1 MAFDPVQELKTLPQY
16 PFIDERRVA
25 LWVDRV
31 MSIDPER
38 IEWHVRRLSG
48 FGGSEIG
55 VLVGALRGYFHPHSS
70 ATELVG
76 QKLLHV
82 LPDEPNGHMLRGQL
96 LEDFARDMYRKQI
109 LEQYPQAKP
118 RDDIIANL
126 GKFRDAE
133 RPWIIGTPDEVME
146 LEPGKI
152 WIIDYKCPTPD
163 ALSEYGVS
171 GVPFYYAA
179 QLHHYRHI
187 AEKMGYEIAG
197 MQLASL
203 DYVKFRMDLRDVPY
217 DQVLADECI
226 YAGDYFWNEFLLRGL
241 IPSSGAGKTYGD
253 AADVHENIAEATAL
267 YAIYKNIGN
276 HFSKQGDLVAKKLS
290 ECGLGLHPDVDS
302 ITVGIV
308 DVKADRQINPV
319 SMAAELGKHGIDP
332 KEFTKPG
339 DWDVDKVVSALAE
352 AKGVSPEDP
361 SMDAFRKAA
370 DLSPADLLAHFRRL
384 GLSLAPHI
392 QSEGLKLA
400 LARGK
405 SPYVGEISGAIK
417 EHIAEK
423 STEFADK
430 VRDFAIDAEE
440 NWQAKEITK
449 LQASTAK
456 RRNPKP

>member
-1 MAFDPVQELKTLPQY
+1 MAFDPAKELQTLPQY
-16 PFIDERRVA
+16 PYIDQRRVP

-55 VLVGALRGYFHPHSS
+55 VLIGALRGYFHPHSS
-70 ATELVG
+70 ATALVA
-76 QKLLHV
+76 QKLLHS
-82 LPDEPNGHMLRGQL
+82 LPEEPNGHMLRGQL
-96 LEDFARDMYRKQI
+96 LEDFARDMYRRQI
-109 LEQYPQAKP
+109 LEIYPQAKP
-118 RDDIIANL
+118 RDDIIADL

-163 ALSEYGVS
+163 ALAEYGVS

-187 AEKMGYEIAG
+187 AEKMGYEIDG

-217 DQVLADECI
+217 DPVLAEECI
-226 YAGDYFWNEFLLRGL
+226 FAGDHFWNNYLLKGL
-241 IPSSGAGKTYGD
+241 IPSSGAGKTYGSSE
-253 AADVHENIAEATAL
+253 DVHDNIAEATAL

-276 HFSKQGDLVAKKLS
+276 HFSKQGDLVAKTLS
-290 ECGLGLHPDVDS
+290 SSGLTLDPSVDS
-302 ITVGIV
+302 ISVGIV
-308 DVKADRQINPV
+308 DVKAERSFDEKA
-319 SMAAELGKHGIDP
+319 MAAELKSHGMDP

-339 DWDVDKVVSALAE
+339 EWDPERLAQALSAQM
-352 AKGVSPEDP
+352 GVSPSAPE
-361 SMDAFRKAA
+361 MDAFRKPEELSAA
-370 DLSPADLLAHFRRL
+370 DLLGHFRRL
-384 GLSLAPHI
+384 GLDITKHI
-392 QSEGLKLA
+392 QNDGLKLA

-405 SPYVGEISGAIK
+405 SSYVSEISSSIK
-417 EHIAEK
+417 DRIAEQA
-423 STEFADK
+423 SPFAEQI
-430 VRDFAIDAEE
+430 RDFAISAEE
-440 NWQAKEITK
+440 AWQEREISK
-449 LQASTAK
+449 LQVSAAK
-456 RRNPKP
+456 RRGPKQ